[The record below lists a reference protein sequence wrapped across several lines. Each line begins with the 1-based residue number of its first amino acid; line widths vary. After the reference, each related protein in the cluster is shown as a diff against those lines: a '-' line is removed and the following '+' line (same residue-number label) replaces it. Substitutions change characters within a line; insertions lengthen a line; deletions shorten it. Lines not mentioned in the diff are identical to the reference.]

1 MELIKDI
8 LIIIIP
14 SAAVFLTAYFLF
26 QSTLKSFRTFIESE
40 EKKKLVDLKVLNVE
54 KTMPLRLQAYERL
67 TLFLERIAFENLI
80 PRTPLKEFTAFEYQT
95 LLIQT
100 IRQEF
105 EHNLSQQLYV
115 SNEVWELIKN
125 AKEDT
130 ISIINSSAAMVK
142 QDAPAREL
150 SSAIFENSLKI
161 TRSAR
166 QQALDVL
173 KKEIKSMF

>member
-1 MELIKDI
+1 MEILKDI
-8 LIIIIP
+8 LIILIP
-14 SAAVFLTAYFLF
+14 SAAVFLTAYFMLN
-26 QSTLKSFRTFIESE
+26 SVLASFKRFVETE
-40 EKKKLVDLKVLNVE
+40 EKKKLIDLKSKNSE

-80 PRTPLKEFTAFEYQT
+80 PRVPGREFSTYEYQN

-115 SNEVWELIKN
+115 SNEAWEWIKN

-130 ISIINSSAAMVK
+130 ISVINSSAAMVK
-142 QDAPAREL
+142 QDAPARDL
-150 SSAIFENSLKI
+150 SSMIFENSLKVN
-161 TRSAR
+161 RSAR
-166 QQALDVL
+166 QQALDVI
-173 KKEIKSMF
+173 KKEIRGLF

>member
-1 MELIKDI
+1 MDI
-8 LIIIIP
+8 LKDLLLIVI
-14 SAAVFLTAYFLF
+14 SAAAVFLTAYFM
-26 QSTLKSFRTFIESE
+26 LKSILNSFKTYIESE
-40 EKKKLVDLKVLNVE
+40 EKRKLVDLKVKNTE

-67 TLFLERIAFENLI
+67 TLFLERIAYENLL
-80 PRTPLKEFTAFEYQT
+80 PRVPAQEFTAYEYQN

-115 SNEVWELIKN
+115 SGEAWEWIKN

-130 ISIINSSAAMVK
+130 ISTINSSAAMVQ
-142 QDAPAREL
+142 QDAPARDL
-150 SSAIFENSLKI
+150 SSMIFENSLKVN
-161 TRSAR
+161 RSAR

-173 KKEIKSMF
+173 KKEIRSLF

>member
-14 SAAVFLTAYFLF
+14 SAAVFLTAFF
-26 QSTLKSFRTFIESE
+26 MFRAALKSFTSFIESE
-40 EKKKLVDLKVLNVE
+40 EKKKLVDLKALNVE

-80 PRTPLKEFTAFEYQT
+80 PRTPVMEFSAYEYQNI
-95 LLIQT
+95 LIQT

-115 SNEVWELIKN
+115 SNEVWEWVKN

-130 ISIINSSAAMVK
+130 ISTINSSAAMVQ
-142 QDAPAREL
+142 QDAAARDL
-150 SSAIFENSLKI
+150 VTAIFENSLKAK
-161 TRSAR
+161 RSAV
-166 QQALDVL
+166 QQALEVL